1 MNEKNEKLYT
11 QSFPR
16 FADTYCFNPVTK
28 QPEVD
33 GQLDIVQLVQD
44 NYVDSFSKLLNN
56 TIDEFDY
63 DSQGYV
69 RIRDLD
75 DLIEIS
81 DYIDEYKL
89 NNNIPVEKSFEDV
102 LNQLKQQQLN
112 QLQQQ
117 KQQQQDKDN
126 KKKEIVKENEKK
138 EEIKQ
143 EI

>member
-1 MNEKNEKLYT
+1 MNDKQRYT

-16 FADTYCFNPVTK
+16 FADTYRFNPVTK
-28 QPEVD
+28 QPEID

-63 DSQGYV
+63 DSQDYV

-81 DYIDEYKL
+81 NYIDEYKL
-89 NNNIPVEKSFEDV
+89 NNNIALETSFEDV
-102 LNQLKQQQLN
+102 LNQLQQQ
-112 QLQQQ
+112 
-117 KQQQQDKDN
+117 QQQQDN
-126 KKKEIVKENEKK
+126 EKKEIVKENEKK

>member
-1 MNEKNEKLYT
+1 MKEKNERIYT

-16 FADTYCFNPVTK
+16 FTDTYRFNPVSK

-56 TIDEFDY
+56 TIDELDY

-81 DYIDEYKL
+81 DYIEEYKL
-89 NNNIPVEKSFEDV
+89 NNNIPVETSFEDV
-102 LNQLKQQQLN
+102 LKKVQQQTEN
-112 QLQQQ
+112 I
-117 KQQQQDKDN
+117 
-126 KKKEIVKENEKK
+126 KKESVEDEKEK
-138 EEIKQ
+138 EIKQ
-143 EI
+143 EVQPQNV